1 MRENAGAACC
11 MARCLPGSRVV
22 YHPARPREEEREEC
36 WEGKVWAAGAAASV
50 RRGPFLRSPLT
61 GLPLSGDYFKIAVF
75 RRPLV
80 SEENR
85 QKQHRQKSPLS
96 SRIKSDGEI
105 ILALPG
111 TRDLSSQ
118 FLVQNCAISQ

>member
-1 MRENAGAACC
+1 
-11 MARCLPGSRVV
+11 MARCLPGSRVL

-105 ILALPG
+105 IPARREREIYLVNF
-111 TRDLSSQ
+111 LSKIVQ
-118 FLVQNCAISQ
+118 FLSEIASPLPSH